1 VTRDSWTPW
10 RRLACLGLVA
20 AAALASGCAA
30 TVPAQV
36 TTFHQLPARDALAG
50 RRFVLA
56 ATAEQQASLEHAS
69 YAERVRAALVR
80 QGLVEAPQAGGA
92 DCTVTMRHSS
102 AAVPAAWGEGPGS
115 SIGVG
120 VSGGGFSLGGLGV
133 GIGVG
138 FPIGRPRAP
147 ATRYRHEF
155 EVAIDCRRDGSAAGA
170 NATGPDAGAARL
182 FEGRAV
188 AESDSASIAPVAPA
202 LVDALFEGFPGPS
215 GGTRAVEVPLPR
227 P

>member
-1 VTRDSWTPW
+1 MTRDAGKAW

-20 AAALASGCAA
+20 AGALTSGCAT

-36 TTFHQLPARDALAG
+36 TTFHQLPAREALAG
-50 RRFVLA
+50 RRFAMA
-56 ATAEQQASLEHAS
+56 ATAEQQASLEEAS

-80 QGLVEAPQAGGA
+80 QGLVEVPPGGSA
-92 DCTVTMRHSS
+92 DCTASMRHSS
-102 AAVPAAWGEGPGS
+102 AAVPAAWSEGPGS
-115 SIGVG
+115 SVGVG

-138 FPIGRPRAP
+138 IPIGRSRAP
-147 ATRYRHEF
+147 GTRYRHEF
-155 EVAIDCRRDGSAAGA
+155 EVAIDCRREGPAAGA
-170 NATGPDAGAARL
+170 GAPGPDAGATRL

-202 LVDALFEGFPGPS
+202 LVEALFEGFPGPS
-215 GGTRAVEVPLPR
+215 GGTRTVEVALPR